1 MVEKEIKI
9 LLSENEFNK
18 ILVLSKAI
26 EKKVVVHSNHYFD
39 TDKFIF
45 DKEGATIRIRQ
56 TGNEY
61 FFSLKITDL
70 KTKEKRLK
78 VSNEYEFKIE
88 CTLLKELTENRISL
102 LKAHPETKELLM
114 SWGKELNN
122 IKYMGKLITERTS
135 IRPGIDMPYILL
147 DKNMYLNSTDW
158 ELECE
163 IENQHDAEVFEDWIK
178 EMNIFGSISKR
189 GKYGRFVDKLSG
201 KT

>member
-26 EKKVVVHSNHYFD
+26 EKKVVVHTNHYFD
-39 TDKFIF
+39 TDKFLF
-45 DKEGATIRIRQ
+45 DKKGATIRIRQ
-56 TGNEY
+56 TGNKY

-102 LKAHPETKELLM
+102 LEAHPETKEVLM
-114 SWGKELNN
+114 PWGKAPNN
-122 IKYMGKLITERTS
+122 IKYVGKLITERTS
-135 IRPGIDMPYILL
+135 FRPKIDMPYILL
-147 DKNMYLNSTDW
+147 DKSIYLSSADW

-163 IENQHDAEVFEDWIK
+163 VENQHETEVFEAWLE
-178 EMNIFGSISKR
+178 EMNIFGSITKR
-189 GKYGRFVDKLSG
+189 GKYGRFVDRLSG